1 MFDSLLGATVQAQFY
16 CHSCRKGTEQRTHR
30 CGTKTIRSSGLD
42 FVDNDVVNMLSS
54 VFGGVAA
61 AVLFLYLP

>member
-1 MFDSLLGATVQAQFY
+1 MLFRS
-16 CHSCRKGTEQRTHR
+16 KGTEQPTHR